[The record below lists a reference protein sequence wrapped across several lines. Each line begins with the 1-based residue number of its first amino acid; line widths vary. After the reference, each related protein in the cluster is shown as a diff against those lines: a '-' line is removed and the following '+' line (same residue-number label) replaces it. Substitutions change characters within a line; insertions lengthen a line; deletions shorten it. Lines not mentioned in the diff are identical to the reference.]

1 MLKMQKVSKP
11 KMLILLI
18 AKYSFYFLGWLWTL
32 KPRKVES
39 MNDVLNL
46 FYIKFLRLR
55 ESDIEVVKLDDR
67 ELITRAKNPCPILK
81 LSLILKIDTK
91 ISCKIISEPV
101 CIYVLR
107 KLNPKLKFERNYN
120 HIRPYSES
128 CEERIYLQ
136 NESTAVGN
144 V

>member
-1 MLKMQKVSKP
+1 MSRISKP

-18 AKYSFYFLGWLWTL
+18 AKYSFYLLGWFWTL
-32 KPRKVES
+32 KPRRVES
-39 MNDVLNL
+39 MEDVLNL
-46 FYIKFLRLR
+46 FYIQFLRLKKD
-55 ESDIEVVKLDDR
+55 DIEVIKLNDR

-101 CIYVLR
+101 CKYVLR
-107 KLNPKLKFERNYN
+107 KLNPNLKFERNYN

-136 NESTAVGN
+136 K
-144 V
+144 